1 MIEDR
6 LKETLDRVAGGGP
19 DEAGG
24 FDRFLRHRRA
34 SRSRRLAGATAL
46 VLVAALVSA
55 VVLPRLLADTAQR
68 RLVVTGAAGPERW
81 LDGPLVAVAPLQG
94 FEVKVPA
101 GWEASATW
109 KGIELRPASPGLR
122 RHLAAP
128 VQLVTGLLEQFYN
141 PAPNAGKDGTYDDL
155 DDREVLPGA
164 LTRRPEGHQ
173 SRGSF
178 PGGTRWFRTDLRAG
192 PWRTTQWHISW
203 PYRCEPGVPCPA
215 VPLALRTLKVVYQVD
230 ADTDAAA
237 EVDGLAGRLLRTAR
251 PIANAAK
258 GQAHAPRPDC
268 ADGRSMVL
276 TRASDDMLDYP
287 GLSTVAHFWWWARTT
302 ANLVPCTVRGP
313 LGVELLDGSGRR
325 LDVQGNG
332 RTVTQVAELPEAMTA
347 PTEPGRM
354 ELRLRWFNW
363 CDFGGPTWM
372 RWIGAPGPG
381 TAFPVTA
388 PRCVDRSKP
397 SRLMV
402 DHILR

>member
-6 LKETLDRVAGGGP
+6 LKEALDRVAGGGP
-19 DEAGG
+19 DEAGA

-55 VVLPRLLADTAQR
+55 VAVPRLLSDSGQP
-68 RLVVTGAAGPERW
+68 RLYVTGAAGPERW
-81 LDGPLVAVAPLQG
+81 MTAPLVAVAPLQG
-94 FEVKVPA
+94 FEAQVPV

-109 KGIELRPASPGLR
+109 KGIELRPTSPGLR

-128 VQLVTGLLEQFYN
+128 VQLVTSVLEEFYN
-141 PAPNAGKDGTYDDL
+141 PAPNAWKDGTYE
-155 DDREVLPGA
+155 DRTKLPRTV
-164 LTRRPEGHQ
+164 TRQPEGRQ

-178 PGGTRWFRTDLRAG
+178 PWDNRWFRTDLQAG

-215 VPLALRTLKVVYQVD
+215 PLALRTLKVVYQVD
-230 ADTDAAA
+230 ADPDAAA

-251 PIANAAK
+251 PIANAVK
-258 GQAHAPRPDC
+258 GQPHAIRPDC

-276 TRASDDMLDYP
+276 RRESEDSMDLGFTL
-287 GLSTVAHFWWWARTT
+287 TVAKFYWWARTT

-313 LGVELLDGSGRR
+313 FGVELLDGSGRR
-325 LDVQGNG
+325 LEVQGNG
-332 RTVTQVAELPEAMTA
+332 LTVTTVADLPEARSIYTGA
-347 PTEPGRM
+347 GITE
-354 ELRLRWFNW
+354 LQLKWFNW
-363 CDFGGPTWM
+363 CGTGPTRM
-372 RWIGAPGPG
+372 RWIGEPGPG
-381 TAFPVTA
+381 PVVPVTA
-388 PRCVDRSKP
+388 PRCIDRSKP

>member
-19 DEAGG
+19 DEAGA

-55 VVLPRLLADTAQR
+55 VAVPRLLSDSAQP
-68 RLVVTGAAGPERW
+68 RLYVTGAAGPERW
-81 LDGPLVAVAPLQG
+81 MTAPLVAVAPLQG

-101 GWEASATW
+101 GWEAAATW
-109 KGIELRPASPGLR
+109 KGIELRPVSPDLR
-122 RHLAAP
+122 RHLRGP
-128 VQLVTGLLEQFYN
+128 VQLVTGVLEEFYN
-141 PAPNAGKDGTYDDL
+141 PAPNAGKDGTYENPGGG
-155 DDREVLPGA
+155 EVLPRA
-164 LTRRPEGHQ
+164 LTRGPEGDQ

-178 PGGTRWFRTDLRAG
+178 PGDTRWFRTDLQTG

-203 PYRCEPGVPCPA
+203 PYRCQPGVPCPA
-215 VPLALRTLKVVYQVD
+215 LLALRTLKVVYQVD
-230 ADTDAAA
+230 ADPAAAA

-251 PIANAAK
+251 PIANAVK

-276 TRASDDMLDYP
+276 RRETDDSLVS
-287 GLSTVAHFWWWARTT
+287 GSNGTVAHFWWWARTT
-302 ANLVPCTVRGP
+302 ANLAPCTVRGP
-313 LGVELLDGSGRR
+313 LGVELLAESGRR

-332 RTVTQVAELPEAMTA
+332 RTVTSVAELPEAMTA
-347 PTEPGRM
+347 PTEPGRT
-354 ELRLRWFNW
+354 ELRLKWLNW

-381 TAFPVTA
+381 TAFAVTA
-388 PRCVDRSKP
+388 PRCIDRSKP
-397 SRLMV
+397 SRLML
-402 DHILR
+402 DYILR

>member
-19 DEAGG
+19 DEAGA

-55 VVLPRLLADTAQR
+55 VALPRLLSDTGQR

-81 LDGPLVAVAPLQG
+81 VDGPLVAVAPLQG

-109 KGIELRPASPGLR
+109 KGIELRPASPNLR
-122 RHLAAP
+122 RHLTAP
-128 VQLVTGLLEQFYN
+128 VQLVTGFLEEFYN
-141 PAPNAGKDGTYDDL
+141 PAPKAGKDGTYEDL
-155 DDREVLPGA
+155 DGREVLPSV
-164 LTRRPEGHQ
+164 LTRRPEGRQ

-178 PGGTRWFRTDLRAG
+178 PGDNRWFRTDLQAG

-203 PYRCEPGVPCPA
+203 PYRCEPGMPCPA
-215 VPLALRTLKVVYQVD
+215 PLALRTLKVVYQVD
-230 ADTDAAA
+230 VDAAA
-237 EVDGLAGRLLRTAR
+237 EVDGLAERLLGTAR
-251 PIANAAK
+251 PIANAVK

-268 ADGRSMVL
+268 VDGRSMVL
-276 TRASDDMLDYP
+276 RRASDDMMDYP
-287 GLSTVAHFWWWARTT
+287 GQSTVAHFWWWARTT
-302 ANLVPCTVRGP
+302 ANLAPCTVRGP
-313 LGVELLDGSGRR
+313 LGVELLDRSGRR

-332 RTVTQVAELPEAMTA
+332 LAVTSVADLPEARTA

-354 ELRLRWFNW
+354 ELRLKWFNW
-363 CDFGGPTWM
+363 CGDRVTRM
-372 RWIGAPGPG
+372 RWIGAPGTGPG
-381 TAFPVTA
+381 APVTA
-388 PRCVDRSKP
+388 PRCIDRSKP

>member
-19 DEAGG
+19 DEAGA

-55 VVLPRLLADTAQR
+55 VAAPRLLSDSGQL
-68 RLVVTGAAGPERW
+68 RLYVTGAAGPERW
-81 LDGPLVAVAPLQG
+81 MTAPLVAVAPLQG

-109 KGIELRPASPGLR
+109 KGIELRPVSPDLR
-122 RHLAAP
+122 RHLGGP
-128 VQLVTGLLEQFYN
+128 VQLVTGVLEESYN
-141 PAPNAGKDGTYDDL
+141 PAPNAGKDGTYEDHGG
-155 DDREVLPGA
+155 EALPRA
-164 LTRRPEGHQ
+164 LTRRPEGYQ

-178 PGGTRWFRTDLRAG
+178 PGDTRWFRTDLQAG

-203 PYRCEPGVPCPA
+203 PYRCQPGVPCPA
-215 VPLALRTLKVVYQVD
+215 LLALRTLKVVYQVD
-230 ADTDAAA
+230 ADAAA
-237 EVDGLAGRLLRTAR
+237 EVDGLAGRLLGTAR
-251 PIANAAK
+251 PIANAVK

-276 TRASDDMLDYP
+276 RRETDDSLVS
-287 GLSTVAHFWWWARTT
+287 GSNGTVAHFWWWARTT

-313 LGVELLDGSGRR
+313 LGVELLRESGRR
-325 LDVQGNG
+325 LEVQGNG
-332 RTVTQVAELPEAMTA
+332 LAVTSVAVLPEAMAA

-354 ELRLRWFNW
+354 ELRLKWFNW

-397 SRLMV
+397 SRLML

>member
-19 DEAGG
+19 DEAGA

-55 VVLPRLLADTAQR
+55 VAVPRLLSDSAQP
-68 RLVVTGAAGPERW
+68 RLYVTGAAGPERW
-81 LDGPLVAVAPLQG
+81 LRAPLVAVAPLQG

-109 KGIELRPASPGLR
+109 KGIELRPASPDLR
-122 RHLAAP
+122 RHLAGP
-128 VQLVTGLLEQFYN
+128 VQLVTGFLDESFN
-141 PAPNAGKDGTYDDL
+141 PAPNAGKDGTYQDL
-155 DDREVLPGA
+155 GGREVLPGA
-164 LTRRPEGHQ
+164 LTRRPEGYL
-173 SRGSF
+173 SYGSF
-178 PGGTRWFRTDLRAG
+178 PGDNRWFRTDLQAG

-203 PYRCEPGVPCPA
+203 PYRCQPGVPCPGM
-215 VPLALRTLKVVYQVD
+215 LALRTLKVVYQVD
-230 ADTDAAA
+230 ADAAA

-251 PIANAAK
+251 PIANAVR

-268 ADGRSMVL
+268 VDGRSMVL
-276 TRASDDMLDYP
+276 RRETDDSLGSGSYGP
-287 GLSTVAHFWWWARTT
+287 VAYFWWWARTT

-313 LGVELLDGSGRR
+313 LGVELLRESGRR
-325 LDVQGNG
+325 LEVQGNG
-332 RTVTQVAELPEAMTA
+332 LAVTSVAVLPEAMAA

-354 ELRLRWFNW
+354 ELRLKWFNW

-381 TAFPVTA
+381 TAPVTA
-388 PRCVDRSKP
+388 PRCIDRSKP

-402 DHILR
+402 DDIRR

>member
-19 DEAGG
+19 DEAGA

-55 VVLPRLLADTAQR
+55 VAAPRLLSDSGQL
-68 RLVVTGAAGPERW
+68 RLYVTGAAGPERW
-81 LDGPLVAVAPLQG
+81 MTAPLVAVAPLQG

-109 KGIELRPASPGLR
+109 KGIELRPVSPDLR
-122 RHLAAP
+122 RHLGGP
-128 VQLVTGLLEQFYN
+128 VQLVTGVLEEFYN
-141 PAPNAGKDGTYDDL
+141 PAPNAGKDGTYEDL
-155 DDREVLPGA
+155 HGGEALPRA
-164 LTRRPEGHQ
+164 LTRRPEGYQ

-178 PGGTRWFRTDLRAG
+178 PGDTRWFRTDLQAG

-203 PYRCEPGVPCPA
+203 PYRCQPGVPCPA
-215 VPLALRTLKVVYQVD
+215 LLALRTLKVVYQVD
-230 ADTDAAA
+230 ADAAA
-237 EVDGLAGRLLRTAR
+237 EVDGLAGRLLGTAR
-251 PIANAAK
+251 PIANAVK

-276 TRASDDMLDYP
+276 RRETDDSLGSGSYGP
-287 GLSTVAHFWWWARTT
+287 VAYFWWWARTT

-313 LGVELLDGSGRR
+313 LGVELLSESGRR

-332 RTVTQVAELPEAMTA
+332 RTVTSVAELPEAMTA
-347 PTEPGRM
+347 PTEPGRT
-354 ELRLRWFNW
+354 ELRLKWLNW

-372 RWIGAPGPG
+372 RWIGEPGPG

-397 SRLMV
+397 SRLML

>member
-19 DEAGG
+19 DEAGA

-55 VVLPRLLADTAQR
+55 VAAPRLLSDSGQP
-68 RLVVTGAAGPERW
+68 RLYVTGAAGPERW
-81 LDGPLVAVAPLQG
+81 MTAPLVAVAPLQG
-94 FEVKVPA
+94 FEAQVPV

-109 KGIELRPASPGLR
+109 KGIELRPTSPGLR

-128 VQLVTGLLEQFYN
+128 VQLVTGFLEEFYN
-141 PAPNAGKDGTYDDL
+141 PAPNAGKDGTYEDHGG
-155 DDREVLPGA
+155 EALPRA
-164 LTRRPEGHQ
+164 LTRRPEGYQ

-178 PGGTRWFRTDLRAG
+178 PGDTRWFRTDLQAG

-203 PYRCEPGVPCPA
+203 PYRCQPGVPCPA
-215 VPLALRTLKVVYQVD
+215 LLALRTLKVVYQVD
-230 ADTDAAA
+230 ADPDAAA

-251 PIANAAK
+251 PIANAVK
-258 GQAHAPRPDC
+258 GQPHAIRPDC
-268 ADGRSMVL
+268 VDGRSMVL
-276 TRASDDMLDYP
+276 RRESEDSMDLGFTL
-287 GLSTVAHFWWWARTT
+287 TVAKFYWWARTT

-313 LGVELLDGSGRR
+313 LGVELLSESGRR

-332 RTVTQVAELPEAMTA
+332 RTVTSVAELPEAMTA
-347 PTEPGRM
+347 PTEPGRT
-354 ELRLRWFNW
+354 ELRLKWLNW

-397 SRLMV
+397 SRLML